1 MTVAAMAVAI
11 AATAAVVTAAKAR
24 RDPSA
29 AALLRRWRCWRAL
42 AAAALV
48 TAAVGTASLAAA
60 AFVTAEA
67 PLEPPS
73 QGVGG
78 PRPGDAKRLLGSSQD
93 EHAAAVHCYGTHS
106 GSVASPRMRR
116 APPLRFAV
124 EVGIQA
130 VLPTRCDAASSTCWC
145 CWCWVSR
152 LAPTTKFRKAK
163 TGQDSRAVQKGGGDS
178 GK

>member
-29 AALLRRWRCWRAL
+29 AALLRWRCWRAL

-60 AFVTAEA
+60 AFVTAEG

-78 PRPGDAKRLLGSSQD
+78 PRGRVTQNGCWAAHRMSTPQPFTAMAHTQALWRHPGCA
-93 EHAAAVHCYGTHS
+93 EHRRCV
-106 GSVASPRMRR
+106 SP
-116 APPLRFAV
+116 
-124 EVGIQA
+124 
-130 VLPTRCDAASSTCWC
+130 S
-145 CWCWVSR
+145 
-152 LAPTTKFRKAK
+152 K
-163 TGQDSRAVQKGGGDS
+163 
-178 GK
+178 

>member
-48 TAAVGTASLAAA
+48 TAA
-60 AFVTAEA
+60 FVTAEG

-78 PRPGDAKRLLGSSQD
+78 PRGRVTQNGCWAAHRMSTPQPFTAMAHTQALWRHPGCA
-93 EHAAAVHCYGTHS
+93 EHRRCV
-106 GSVASPRMRR
+106 SP
-116 APPLRFAV
+116 
-124 EVGIQA
+124 
-130 VLPTRCDAASSTCWC
+130 S
-145 CWCWVSR
+145 
-152 LAPTTKFRKAK
+152 K
-163 TGQDSRAVQKGGGDS
+163 
-178 GK
+178 

>member
-1 MTVAAMAVAI
+1 MTVAAMAVA
-11 AATAAVVTAAKAR
+11 KAR
-24 RDPSA
+24 RDPSV

-106 GSVASPRMRR
+106 GFVASPRMRR

-124 EVGIQA
+124 
-130 VLPTRCDAASSTCWC
+130 D
-145 CWCWVSR
+145 
-152 LAPTTKFRKAK
+152 
-163 TGQDSRAVQKGGGDS
+163 
-178 GK
+178 

>member
-60 AFVTAEA
+60 AFVTAEG

-73 QGVGG
+73 QGVGDTRG
-78 PRPGDAKRLLGSSQD
+78 QVTHERLLGSSQD
-93 EHAAAVHCYGTHS
+93 EHPAAVHCIWHTRRLCNGVAGQGVGLGLEAWHS
-106 GSVASPRMRR
+106 
-116 APPLRFAV
+116 
-124 EVGIQA
+124 
-130 VLPTRCDAASSTCWC
+130 
-145 CWCWVSR
+145 
-152 LAPTTKFRKAK
+152 
-163 TGQDSRAVQKGGGDS
+163 
-178 GK
+178 

>member
-60 AFVTAEA
+60 AFVTAEG

-78 PRPGDAKRLLGSSQD
+78 PIGRVTQNDCWAAHRMSTPQPFTAMAHTQALWRHPGCA
-93 EHAAAVHCYGTHS
+93 EH
-106 GSVASPRMRR
+106 RR
-116 APPLRFAV
+116 C
-124 EVGIQA
+124 
-130 VLPTRCDAASSTCWC
+130 VLPS
-145 CWCWVSR
+145 
-152 LAPTTKFRKAK
+152 K
-163 TGQDSRAVQKGGGDS
+163 
-178 GK
+178 

>member
-1 MTVAAMAVAI
+1 MAVTVAAMAVAI

-60 AFVTAEA
+60 AFVTAEG

-78 PRPGDAKRLLGSSQD
+78 PRGRVTQNGCWAAHRMSTPQPFTAMAHTQALWRHPGCA
-93 EHAAAVHCYGTHS
+93 EHRRCV
-106 GSVASPRMRR
+106 SP
-116 APPLRFAV
+116 
-124 EVGIQA
+124 
-130 VLPTRCDAASSTCWC
+130 S
-145 CWCWVSR
+145 
-152 LAPTTKFRKAK
+152 K
-163 TGQDSRAVQKGGGDS
+163 
-178 GK
+178 

>member
-1 MTVAAMAVAI
+1 VLSRVLVI
-11 AATAAVVTAAKAR
+11 LRLAR
-24 RDPSA
+24 RACLSWE
-29 AALLRRWRCWRAL
+29 RGERTRMRQRWRCWRAL

-106 GSVASPRMRR
+106 GSVA
-116 APPLRFAV
+116 
-124 EVGIQA
+124 
-130 VLPTRCDAASSTCWC
+130 
-145 CWCWVSR
+145 
-152 LAPTTKFRKAK
+152 
-163 TGQDSRAVQKGGGDS
+163 
-178 GK
+178 